1 MGEEKEKRRSKDI
14 EDIEE
19 LRTVLKVVRE
29 EVPPLIRG
37 IVDPLKEILGIT
49 LTEEQARQRARAI
62 AVMYKELV
70 NAGMPP
76 QDAMRIVETQTV
88 NLTAL
93 VRDLLQGVFGES
105 MAKRGRREE
114 AREISREIK
123 EQVKKAIEG
132 KLEKTEE

>member
-1 MGEEKEKRRSKDI
+1 MGEEKEKRRSKEI

-19 LRTVLKVVRE
+19 LRAVLKVVRE

-114 AREISREIK
+114 EREISREIK
-123 EQVKKAIEG
+123 EQVKKAIES

>member
-1 MGEEKEKRRSKDI
+1 MGEEKEKRREM

-19 LRTVLKVVRE
+19 LRAVLKVVRE

-93 VRDLLQGVFGES
+93 VKDLLQGVFGES

-114 AREISREIK
+114 EREISREIK

>member
-1 MGEEKEKRRSKDI
+1 MGEEKEKRREM

-19 LRTVLKVVRE
+19 LRAVLKVVRE
-29 EVPPLIRG
+29 EVPPLMRG

-114 AREISREIK
+114 EREISREVK

-132 KLEKTEE
+132 KLEETEE

>member
-1 MGEEKEKRRSKDI
+1 MGEEKEKRREM

-19 LRTVLKVVRE
+19 LRAVLKVVRE

-114 AREISREIK
+114 EREISKEIK
-123 EQVKKAIEG
+123 EQVKKAIES

>member
-1 MGEEKEKRRSKDI
+1 M
-14 EDIEE
+14 
-19 LRTVLKVVRE
+19 
-29 EVPPLIRG
+29 
-37 IVDPLKEILGIT
+37 
-49 LTEEQARQRARAI
+49 
-62 AVMYKELV
+62 

-114 AREISREIK
+114 EREISREVK

-132 KLEKTEE
+132 KLEETEE

>member
-1 MGEEKEKRRSKDI
+1 MGEEKEKRREM

-19 LRTVLKVVRE
+19 LRAVLKVVRE

-114 AREISREIK
+114 AREISKEIK

>member
-1 MGEEKEKRRSKDI
+1 MGEEKEKRREM

-19 LRTVLKVVRE
+19 LRAVLKVVRE

-114 AREISREIK
+114 EREISREIK
-123 EQVKKAIEG
+123 EQVKKAIES

>member
-1 MGEEKEKRRSKDI
+1 MGEEKEKRREM

-19 LRTVLKVVRE
+19 LRAVLKVVRE

-70 NAGMPP
+70 NAGMLP

-114 AREISREIK
+114 EREISKEVK

>member
-1 MGEEKEKRRSKDI
+1 MGEEKEKRRSKEI

-19 LRTVLKVVRE
+19 LRAVLKVVRE

-114 AREISREIK
+114 EREISKEIK

-132 KLEKTEE
+132 KLEKAEE

>member
-93 VRDLLQGVFGES
+93 VKDLLQGVFGES

>member
-1 MGEEKEKRRSKDI
+1 MGEEKEKRREM

-19 LRTVLKVVRE
+19 LRAVLKALRE
-29 EVPPLIRG
+29 EVPPLMRG

-114 AREISREIK
+114 EREISREVK

-132 KLEKTEE
+132 KLEETEE

>member
-1 MGEEKEKRRSKDI
+1 MGEEKEKRREM

-19 LRTVLKVVRE
+19 LRAVLKALRE
-29 EVPPLIRG
+29 EVPPLMRG

-114 AREISREIK
+114 EREISREVK

>member
-1 MGEEKEKRRSKDI
+1 MGEEKEKRREM

-19 LRTVLKVVRE
+19 LRAVLKVVRE

-114 AREISREIK
+114 AREISKEIK

-132 KLEKTEE
+132 KLEKAEE